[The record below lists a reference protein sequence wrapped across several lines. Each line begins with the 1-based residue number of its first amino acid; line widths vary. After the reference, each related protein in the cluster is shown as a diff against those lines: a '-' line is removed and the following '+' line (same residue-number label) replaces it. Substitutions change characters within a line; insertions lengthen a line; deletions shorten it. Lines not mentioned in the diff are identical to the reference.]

1 MLVGGKLA
9 FVNQEDLVTR
19 HFEQQLVVQTVK
31 FLVCFQDARLDFTQ
45 KVARM
50 GVQAL
55 LFADDDPPLQFS
67 KTDFIEFIQVIGIN
81 TQKTHTF
88 NQRIAFISRFLKH
101 ALVKR

>member
-67 KTDFIEFIQVIGIN
+67 KTHLVEFIQVIGVN
-81 TQKTHTF
+81 PQKTHTL
-88 NQRIAFISRFLKH
+88 NQRVALISRFLKDTF
-101 ALVKR
+101 VER